1 MEQTKKQKW
10 VEGKLEDI
18 ISIYLDDK
26 DIHDSTKKQTQL
38 FNRLKSYH
46 DRIVNTIHPDITYQN
61 WLCDIA
67 ESIKDKDQHIAE
79 LIYIEAYKS
88 VNEPLDRDVLFSDDR
103 LKKCELVIKKWMN
116 ELDKEDLDPFYQL
129 NKSKKTNE
137 FLIQYFLDKVD
148 LDYEYCQHKWPDGR
162 YTNLANR
169 ILDYLLVEADESF
182 IKTLLKS
189 KKITLLLERNDY
201 QRIIEIMLEQR
212 MKIVKV
218 NSILNM

>member
-10 VEGKLEDI
+10 VEGNLEGI

-26 DIHDSTKKQTQL
+26 DFHDSTKKQTQL

-46 DRIVNTIHPDITYQN
+46 DKIVSTIHPDITYQN

-67 ESIKDKDQHIAE
+67 ESIKVKDQHIAE

-88 VNEPLDRDVLFSDDR
+88 VDETLNLSVYFSDDR
-103 LKKCELVIKKWMN
+103 LKICKLVIEKWMN

-137 FLIQYFLDKVD
+137 FLILKFLDNV
-148 LDYEYCQHKWPDGR
+148 G
-162 YTNLANR
+162 T
-169 ILDYLLVEADESF
+169 V
-182 IKTLLKS
+182 
-189 KKITLLLERNDY
+189 
-201 QRIIEIMLEQR
+201 
-212 MKIVKV
+212 VKY
-218 NSILNM
+218 